1 LLRDHRSGTEIVVTD
16 RGTPVARLLSIDC
29 APLMERLV
37 AQGVLTAPPSAD
49 RPTARGADRV
59 PANGPVA
66 DLVSEHRG

>member
-1 LLRDHRSGTEIVVTD
+1 
-16 RGTPVARLLSIDC
+16 VARLLSIDC
-29 APLMERLV
+29 APLMEQLV
-37 AQGVLTAPPSAD
+37 AQGVLTAPPRAD